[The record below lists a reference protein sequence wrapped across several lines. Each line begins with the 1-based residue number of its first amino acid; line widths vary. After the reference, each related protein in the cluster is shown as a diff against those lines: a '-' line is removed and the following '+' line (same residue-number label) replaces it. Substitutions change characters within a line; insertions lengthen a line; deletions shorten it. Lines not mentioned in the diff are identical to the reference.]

1 MHGSK
6 PGPKPYLSKAEEE
19 SLADFLVETA
29 KAGYGKSRQ
38 QVLLLDDY
46 DYHNNNDNNR

>member
-19 SLADFLVETA
+19 NLADFLVETA
-29 KAGYGKSRQ
+29 NLAGYGKSRQ
-38 QVLLLDDY
+38 HVLLIDDY
-46 DYHNNNDNNR
+46 DYQDSR